1 MINIARTTNR
11 KASRWRDGH
20 MVLRGTAAGRLS
32 AERSFRRIKGY
43 QQMITKTLA
52 IKQMILYV

>member
-1 MINIARTTNR
+1 
-11 KASRWRDGH
+11 
-20 MVLRGTAAGRLS
+20 MVLCGTAAGMLN